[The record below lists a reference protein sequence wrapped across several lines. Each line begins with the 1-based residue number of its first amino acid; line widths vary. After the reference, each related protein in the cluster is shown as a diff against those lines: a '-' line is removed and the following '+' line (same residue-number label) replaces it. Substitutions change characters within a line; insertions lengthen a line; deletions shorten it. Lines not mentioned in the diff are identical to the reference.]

1 MRTVGNT
8 KIQIFSFESTYG
20 PKDEKTNILVKYY
33 KRQIWRNE
41 SEHKFFSQQNILV
54 QNWSFAAM
62 CKNNWNPLFSYENV
76 LITFSCQFVI
86 ENKQISQICCKCQFF
101 FFCLFV
107 LFLEILTKICFASR
121 KQYVLV
127 LEHVWTL
134 Y

>member
-8 KIQIFSFESTYG
+8 KIQIFSFESTYR
-20 PKDEKTNILVKYY
+20 PKDKKTNILVKYY

-41 SEHKFFSQQNILV
+41 SEHKFFSQQNVLV

-127 LEHVWTL
+127 LEHV
-134 Y
+134 